1 MDAIKGPITRIGFL
15 PIFWA
20 NIPDGRFVINLP
32 APKIPTANPAIAAVC
47 PRFWT
52 RSGNMGL
59 VAPCPIV
66 KRNIEQQTLN
76 MLIRTLIFDIGFG
89 SLVEF
94 TIIYIFCWKFYENC

>member
-15 PIFWA
+15 PIFCA

-47 PRFWT
+47 PMFCT
-52 RSGNMGL
+52 RRGNMGL
-59 VAPCPIV
+59 VAPCPMV

-76 MLIRTLIFDIGFG
+76 MLIRIFIFDMGFG
-89 SLVEF
+89 SVF
-94 TIIYIFCWKFYENC
+94 GFNMIFIS

>member
-47 PRFWT
+47 PRF
-52 RSGNMGL
+52 
-59 VAPCPIV
+59 
-66 KRNIEQQTLN
+66 
-76 MLIRTLIFDIGFG
+76 
-89 SLVEF
+89 
-94 TIIYIFCWKFYENC
+94 

>member
-15 PIFWA
+15 PIFCA

-47 PRFWT
+47 PMFCT
-52 RSGNMGL
+52 RRGNMGL
-59 VAPCPIV
+59 VAPCPMV

-76 MLIRTLIFDIGFG
+76 MLIRTFIFEIVFG
-89 SLVEF
+89 SWFEF
-94 TIIYIFCWKFYENC
+94 TMIYNC

>member
-15 PIFWA
+15 PIFCA

-32 APKIPTANPAIAAVC
+32 APKIPTAKPSIAAVYPKFC
-47 PRFWT
+47 T

-76 MLIRTLIFDIGFG
+76 MLIRTFIFDIGFD
-89 SLVEF
+89 SLGEF
-94 TIIYIFCWKFYENC
+94 TIIYIC